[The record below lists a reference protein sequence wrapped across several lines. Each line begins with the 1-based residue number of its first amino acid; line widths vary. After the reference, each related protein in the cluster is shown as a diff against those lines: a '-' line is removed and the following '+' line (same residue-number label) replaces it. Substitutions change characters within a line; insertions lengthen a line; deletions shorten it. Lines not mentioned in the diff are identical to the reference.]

1 MNALVYIHKV
11 INKMHESDAP
21 VRELIKAGEEL
32 SIPWKAVDHGK
43 KDVLSIL
50 TYPPEVNKDTCKP

>member
-21 VRELIKAGEEL
+21 VRELIKAGEKL

-43 KDVLSIL
+43 K
-50 TYPPEVNKDTCKP
+50 